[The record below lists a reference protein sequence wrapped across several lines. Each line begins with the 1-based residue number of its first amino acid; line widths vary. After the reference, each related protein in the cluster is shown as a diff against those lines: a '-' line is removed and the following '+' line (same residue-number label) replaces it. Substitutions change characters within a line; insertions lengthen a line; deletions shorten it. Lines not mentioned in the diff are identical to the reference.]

1 MTRLI
6 FLPSENA
13 VFLLEEE
20 TPADVLVQAINAG
33 RWSLPEPYTTW
44 VAAVRNK
51 TTPLIAAKFGSFVIL
66 SLRESLPE
74 PPQAWLPGL
83 VLSKRQRQV
92 LQGLSEGLTT
102 QQIGARLGLQARTI
116 GFHINGL
123 KKRLGAVSRSQV
135 VGKAVSLGMVQ
146 RVRRH

>member
-44 VAAVRNK
+44 VADVRNK
-51 TTPLIAAKFGSFVIL
+51 TKPLIAAKFGPFVIL
-66 SLRESLPE
+66 SLREPIAE

-83 VLSKRQRQV
+83 VLSLRQRQV

-102 QQIGARLGLQARTI
+102 QQIAARLQLQPRTV

-135 VGKAVSLGMVQ
+135 VGKAISLGMMQ
-146 RVRRH
+146 RLRQR